1 MLLYYQTSLR
11 WEILECEANKMMRV
25 SKEIPNSAT
34 LHHLGQKL
42 QMRFQIGS
50 RLPI

>member
-25 SKEIPNSAT
+25 SNEFPNGST
-34 LHHLGQKL
+34 LNHLEQQL
-42 QMRFQIGS
+42 QMSFQIGS